1 MNKNS
6 LKKSMESLMRRNPE
20 IEIVKTG
27 LPKKLMIKRIEVLKK
42 SRESLI
48 GGRAEIE
55 IVKTGLPKKLVKRIK
70 VVCENKEMSIQDFV
84 SDAII
89 EKLELVHKERRKK
102 QRL

>member
-27 LPKKLMIKRIEVLKK
+27 LPKKLMIKRKEVLKK

-48 GGRAEIE
+48 G
-55 IVKTGLPKKLVKRIK
+55 
-70 VVCENKEMSIQDFV
+70 
-84 SDAII
+84 
-89 EKLELVHKERRKK
+89 
-102 QRL
+102 

>member
-6 LKKSMESLMRRNPE
+6 LKKNRESLMGRNAD
-20 IEIVKTG
+20 IEIIKTG
-27 LPKKLMIKRIEVLKK
+27 LPKKLIKRIEV
-42 SRESLI
+42 
-48 GGRAEIE
+48 
-55 IVKTGLPKKLVKRIK
+55 
-70 VVCENKEMSIQDFV
+70 VCDKKEMSIQDFV

>member
-27 LPKKLMIKRIEVLKK
+27 LPKKLI
-42 SRESLI
+42 
-48 GGRAEIE
+48 
-55 IVKTGLPKKLVKRIK
+55 KRIK

>member
-1 MNKNS
+1 
-6 LKKSMESLMRRNPE
+6 MRRNPE

-48 GGRAEIE
+48 GGRVEIE

-70 VVCENKEMSIQDFV
+70 VVCENKEMSSLFT
-84 SDAII
+84 
-89 EKLELVHKERRKK
+89 KKGERNNDCKPSHECFR
-102 QRL
+102 